1 LDYWARLNVEM
12 DRKAK
17 DEWKRRWESQDK
29 NDTTQQIPSEGQSIW
44 YGDYNF
50 SNLGRH
56 NHTTK
61 IFKDVL
67 ETRWQLGRIF

>member
-1 LDYWARLNVEM
+1 MDEAKLDYWARLNVEM

-50 SNLGRH
+50 S
-56 NHTTK
+56 T
-61 IFKDVL
+61 
-67 ETRWQLGRIF
+67 